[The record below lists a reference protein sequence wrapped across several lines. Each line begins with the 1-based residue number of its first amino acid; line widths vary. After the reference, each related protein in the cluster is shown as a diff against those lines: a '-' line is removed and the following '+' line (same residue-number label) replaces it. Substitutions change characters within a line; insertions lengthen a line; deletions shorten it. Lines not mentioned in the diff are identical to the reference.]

1 MVAAMKLREY
11 LDTLGLTAQQFAVST
26 GIAREIVV
34 RVAAGKGCTARTA
47 ERIIGATHG
56 AVTLADITGSAQRS
70 PEAGPRGKERAAE
83 GRPS

>member
-47 ERIIGATHG
+47 KRIIQATHG
-56 AVTLADITGSAQRS
+56 LVTLDDLADAAEVE
-70 PEAGPRGKERAAE
+70 PEAGVGA
-83 GRPS
+83 